1 MKAQKLQPTFSL
13 DQFAT
18 IAFLLLLI
26 AFTLT
31 GLFSLYSP
39 SPHRSSSLPRWPSL
53 PSMRLYCPLN
63 FVPGGSGLEVNCRSK
78 DKSKVSGGLAALV
91 YAVPASVFF
100 GYVSGTVWC

>member
-1 MKAQKLQPTFSL
+1 MKAQKLQPMFSL

-31 GLFSLYSP
+31 GLFSLYDP
-39 SPHRSSSLPRWPSL
+39 APDRMGLRPLPHCPSL
-53 PSMRLYCPLN
+53 PSTWFTLSC
-63 FVPGGSGLEVNCRSK
+63 GLEVNCRSK

-100 GYVSGTVWC
+100 GYVCVTVYGG